1 MSKNTVNFMLHIK
14 VYKSINGNA
23 YNYLLKSRDF
33 FLVRTCTV
41 FGNRFADINLKGD
54 LFGGVTTAIISLPL
68 ALAFGVASGA
78 GAEAGLWGA
87 IMVGFF
93 AALFGGSSSLISEPT
108 GPMTVIMTAVLTS
121 MMAKYPETGM
131 AMSFTVVIM
140 AGAFQVLLGTLK
152 LGKYI
157 TLMPYSVISGFMS
170 GIGVIL
176 IILQI
181 SPLLGH
187 LAPAGGVIGTL
198 SALPDNILN
207 LKFSELFLGLLTL
220 GILFFL
226 PQKYRRYVPAQLI
239 ALVAVTLLS
248 VIFFD
253 TDSIRRIGE
262 IPAGLPSLVLPHI
275 NADMF
280 TTMVIDALVL
290 GTLGCIDTLLTAVI
304 GDSLT
309 RKEHDSDKELRG
321 QGLANIISGLF
332 GALPG
337 AGATMGTVTN
347 IQVGARSPLSGII
360 RALVLALVVLVA
372 GGLTEPIP
380 MAVLA
385 GIAVYVG
392 FNILDWS
399 FIQRAHKVNVQGMA
413 IMYGVM
419 LLTVFVD
426 LIVAVGLGVF
436 ISNII
441 IIEQLSRVQARQVK
455 AISDADEN
463 SVPLTDS
470 ERGLLDKANGKVLF
484 FYLSGPM
491 IFSVSKAISQQH
503 SSISDYDVMI
513 LDLTD
518 VPMIDVTVGLALE
531 NAIKDALDARCEVL
545 LLCPNINTRQQLEKF
560 HVLTLVPEGNTYLFR
575 YEALQASLKYVKNT
589 DLLEPT

>member
-1 MSKNTVNFMLHIK
+1 MF
-14 VYKSINGNA
+14 G
-23 YNYLLKSRDF
+23 SRF
-33 FLVRTCTV
+33 E
-41 FGNRFADINLKGD
+41 DINLKGD
-54 LFGGVTTAIISLPL
+54 VFGGVTTAVISLPL

-87 IMVGFF
+87 ILVGFF
-93 AALFGGSSSLISEPT
+93 AAFFGGSTTLISEPT

-121 MMAKYPETGM
+121 IMAKYPESGM
-131 AMSFTVVIM
+131 AMSFTVVMM
-140 AGAFQVLLGTLK
+140 AGAFQILLGTLK

-176 IILQI
+176 ILLQL

-187 LAPAGGVIGTL
+187 AAPAGGVTGTL
-198 SALPDNILN
+198 LELPNTLSNI
-207 LKFSELFLGLLTL
+207 KFDEFFLGLLTL
-220 GILFFL
+220 GILFLL
-226 PQKYRRYVPAQLI
+226 PKKFQKFMPAQLV
-239 ALVAVTLLS
+239 ALVAVTLIS
-248 VIFFD
+248 IAFFD
-253 TDSIRRIGE
+253 SDSIRRIGE
-262 IPAGLPSLVLPHI
+262 IQAGLPSLVMPYI
-275 NADMF
+275 NAEMF

-321 QGLANIISGLF
+321 QGLANMISGLF

-347 IQVGARSPLSGII
+347 IQVGARSPLSGMI
-360 RALVLALVVLVA
+360 RAVVLALVVLVA

-399 FIQRAHKVNVQGMA
+399 FIQRAHKVSYQGTGV
-413 IMYGVM
+413 MYGVM

-436 ISNII
+436 ISNIL
-441 IIEQLSRVQARQVK
+441 IIERLSREQKRHVK
-455 AISDADEN
+455 AISDTDGDD
-463 SVPLTDS
+463 VPLTAD
-470 ERGLLDKANGKVLF
+470 ERSLLDKAKGKLLF
-484 FYLSGPM
+484 LYLSGPM
-491 IFSVSKAISQQH
+491 IFSVSKAISRQH
-503 SSISDYDVMI
+503 SSVSDYEVMI

-531 NAIKDALDARCEVL
+531 NAIKDAQDAKCEVF
-545 LLCPNINTRQQLEKF
+545 LLCPNERTRRQLGKF
-560 HVLTLVPEGNTYLFR
+560 QVLELIPESNAYSLRREALEAALTYL
-575 YEALQASLKYVKNT
+575 ESEGCEH
-589 DLLEPT
+589 LERQPA

>member
-1 MSKNTVNFMLHIK
+1 M
-14 VYKSINGNA
+14 
-23 YNYLLKSRDF
+23 
-33 FLVRTCTV
+33 
-41 FGNRFADINLKGD
+41 FGRRFASMNLKGD
-54 LFGGVTTAIISLPL
+54 MFGGVTTAIISLPL

-93 AALFGGSSSLISEPT
+93 AALFGGSTTLISEPT
-108 GPMTVIMTAVLTS
+108 GPMTVIMTAVMTS

-131 AMSFTVVIM
+131 AMSFTVVMM
-140 AGAFQVLLGTLK
+140 AGAFQILLGTLK
-152 LGKYI
+152 LGKYV

-176 IILQI
+176 IILQL

-187 LAPAGGVIGTL
+187 AAPSGGVLGTL
-198 SALPDNILN
+198 SALPDTLANVS
-207 LKFSELFLGLLTL
+207 FSELFLGLLTL
-220 GILFFL
+220 AVLFYF
-226 PQKYRRYVPAQLI
+226 PKKYRKYVPAQLV
-239 ALVAVTLLS
+239 ALVVVTLLS
-248 VIFFD
+248 VLFFD

-262 IPAGLPSLVLPHI
+262 IPAGLPSLVLPHF
-275 NADMF
+275 NAEML

-321 QGLANIISGLF
+321 QGIANMISGLF

-347 IQVGARSPLSGII
+347 IQVGARSPLSGMI

-380 MAVLA
+380 MTVLA

-399 FIQRAHKVNVQGMA
+399 FIQRAHKVSIQGMA

-419 LLTVFVD
+419 FLTVFVD

-441 IIEQLSRVQARQVK
+441 IIEQLSRAQARQVK
-455 AISDADEN
+455 AISDTDN
-463 SVPLTDS
+463 DVPLTET
-470 ERGLLDKANGKVLF
+470 ERVILDKANGKVLF

-491 IFSVSKAISQQH
+491 IFSVSKAISRQH
-503 SSISDYDVMI
+503 SSIDDYDVMI
-513 LDLTD
+513 LDLSD

-531 NAIKDALDARCEVL
+531 NAIKDALDVNCEVL
-545 LLCPNINTRQQLEKF
+545 LLCPNTDTRDRLEKLN
-560 HVLTLVPEGNTYLFR
+560 VLNLIPSSNHCISREQ
-575 YEALQASLKYVKNT
+575 ALQSA
-589 DLLEPT
+589 LEHL

>member
-1 MSKNTVNFMLHIK
+1 MF
-14 VYKSINGNA
+14 G
-23 YNYLLKSRDF
+23 SRF
-33 FLVRTCTV
+33 K
-41 FGNRFADINLKGD
+41 DINFKGD
-54 LFGGVTTAIISLPL
+54 IFGGVTTAIISLPL

-87 IMVGFF
+87 IMVGLF
-93 AALFGGSSSLISEPT
+93 ASLFGGSNTLISEPT

-131 AMSFTVVIM
+131 AMTFTVVMM
-140 AGAFQVLLGTLK
+140 AGAFQILLGTLK
-152 LGKYI
+152 MGKYV

-176 IILQI
+176 IILQL

-187 LAPAGGVIGTL
+187 AAPTGGVLGTL
-198 SALPDNILN
+198 SALPETISN
-207 LKFSELFLGLLTL
+207 LKFNELFLGLLTL
-220 GILFFL
+220 GILFFF
-226 PQKYRRYVPAQLI
+226 PKKYRKYVPAQLV

-248 VIFFD
+248 VMLFD
-253 TDSIRRIGE
+253 MEDIRRIGE
-262 IPAGLPSLVLPHI
+262 IPAGLPSLVAPHI
-275 NADMF
+275 DPDMF
-280 TTMVIDALVL
+280 VEMVIDALVL

-321 QGLANIISGLF
+321 QGLANMISGLF

-347 IQVGARSPLSGII
+347 IQVGARSPLSGVV

-399 FIQRAHKVNVQGMA
+399 FIQRAHKVSFSGMA

-436 ISNII
+436 VSNIM
-441 IIEQLSRVQARQVK
+441 IIERLSREQARQVK
-455 AISDADEN
+455 AISDADEDD
-463 SVPLTDS
+463 VPLTDS
-470 ERGLLDKANGKVLF
+470 ERGLLDRANGRVLF

-491 IFSVSKAISQQH
+491 IFSVSKAISRQH
-503 SSISDYDVMI
+503 TSISDYDVMI

-518 VPMIDVTVGLALE
+518 VPMLDVTVGLALE
-531 NAIKDALDARCEVL
+531 NAIKDALDARCEVY
-545 LLCPNINTRQQLEKF
+545 LLCPNQRTREQLEKF
-560 HVLTLVPEGNTYLFR
+560 HVIDLVPDNNMYQFR
-575 YEALQASLKYVKNT
+575 YEALNAAVAHVESDQYQRMTA
-589 DLLEPT
+589 

>member
-1 MSKNTVNFMLHIK
+1 M
-14 VYKSINGNA
+14 
-23 YNYLLKSRDF
+23 
-33 FLVRTCTV
+33 
-41 FGNRFADINLKGD
+41 FGNRFKDINLKGD
-54 LFGGVTTAIISLPL
+54 LFGGVTTAVISLPL

-93 AALFGGSSSLISEPT
+93 AALFGGSTSLISEPT

-121 MMAKYPETGM
+121 MIAKYPETGM
-131 AMSFTVVIM
+131 AITFTVVMM

-152 LGKYI
+152 LGKYV

-176 IILQI
+176 IILQL

-187 LAPAGGVIGTL
+187 AAPTGGVMGTL
-198 SALPDNILN
+198 VELPNTLANIN
-207 LKFSELFLGLLTL
+207 FNELFLGLLTL
-220 GILFFL
+220 ATLFFF
-226 PQKYRRYVPAQLI
+226 PKEYRKYVPAQLV
-239 ALVAVTLLS
+239 ALVAITLLS
-248 VIFFD
+248 IILFNS
-253 TDSIRRIGE
+253 DSIRRIGE
-262 IPAGLPSLVLPHI
+262 IPTGLPSIIIPHFNLDI
-275 NADMF
+275 F

-321 QGLANIISGLF
+321 QGFANMISGLF

-347 IQVGARSPLSGII
+347 IQVGARSPLSGVI
-360 RALVLALVVLVA
+360 RALVLTLVVLVA

-399 FIQRAHKVNVQGMA
+399 FIQRAHKISVPGMT

-426 LIVAVGLGVF
+426 LIAAVGLGVF
-436 ISNII
+436 ISNIL
-441 IIEQLSRVQARQVK
+441 IIERLSREQVRQVRT
-455 AISDADEN
+455 ISDTDGDD
-463 SVPLTDS
+463 VPLNDS
-470 ERGLLDKANGKVLF
+470 ERALLDRANGRLLF
-484 FYLSGPM
+484 LYLSGPM
-491 IFSVSKAISQQH
+491 IFSVSKAISRQH
-503 SSISDYDVMI
+503 TSVSDYEVMI

-518 VPMIDVTVGLALE
+518 VPMIDMTVGLALE
-531 NAIKDALDARCEVL
+531 NAIKDAQDAQCEVF
-545 LLCPNINTRQQLEKF
+545 LLCPNVQTQQQLEKF
-560 HVLTLVPEGNTYLFR
+560 NIVDLVPSGYTYSHR
-575 YEALQASLKYVKNT
+575 YEALQAALKYLENNEVKVAV
-589 DLLEPT
+589 LPI

>member
-1 MSKNTVNFMLHIK
+1 M
-14 VYKSINGNA
+14 
-23 YNYLLKSRDF
+23 
-33 FLVRTCTV
+33 
-41 FGNRFADINLKGD
+41 FGNRFENINLKGD
-54 LFGGVTTAIISLPL
+54 IFGGVTTAIISLPL

-93 AALFGGSSSLISEPT
+93 AALFGGSTTLISEPT

-131 AMSFTVVIM
+131 AMSFTVVMM
-140 AGAFQVLLGTLK
+140 AGAFQILLGSLK

-176 IILQI
+176 IILQL

-187 LAPAGGVIGTL
+187 SAPSGGVIGTL
-198 SALPDNILN
+198 SALPNTLTNIS
-207 LKFSELFLGLLTL
+207 FSELFLGLLTL
-220 GILFFL
+220 GVLFYF
-226 PQKYRRYVPAQLI
+226 PKQYRKYVPAQLV

-248 VIFFD
+248 VVIFD

-262 IPAGLPSLVLPHI
+262 IPAGLPSFVLPHFNPEMI
-275 NADMF
+275 

-309 RKEHDSDKELRG
+309 RTEHNSDKELRG
-321 QGLANIISGLF
+321 QGIANFISGLF

-347 IQVGARSPLSGII
+347 IQVGARSPVSGIV
-360 RALVLALVVLVA
+360 RAFVLALVVLVA

-399 FIQRAHKVNVQGMA
+399 FIQRAHKVNIQGMA

-419 LLTVFVD
+419 FLTVFVD

-441 IIEQLSRVQARQVK
+441 IIEKLSRAQANQVK
-455 AISDADEN
+455 AISDADKDL
-463 SVPLTDS
+463 PLTNK
-470 ERGLLDKANGKVLF
+470 ERELLDKANGKVLF

-491 IFSVSKAISQQH
+491 IFSVSKAITRQH
-503 SSISDYDVMI
+503 SSIADYKVMI

-531 NAIKDALDARCEVL
+531 NAIKDALDAECEVL
-545 LLCPNINTRQQLEKF
+545 LLCPHNETSKQLDKLN
-560 HVLTLVPEGNTYLFR
+560 VLELLSNNNHFSSRE
-575 YEALQASLKYVKNT
+575 EALQFALDYVTQNDVYT
-589 DLLEPT
+589 EF

>member
-1 MSKNTVNFMLHIK
+1 MF
-14 VYKSINGNA
+14 G
-23 YNYLLKSRDF
+23 SRF
-33 FLVRTCTV
+33 K
-41 FGNRFADINLKGD
+41 DINFKGD
-54 LFGGVTTAIISLPL
+54 IFGGVTTAIISLPL

-87 IMVGFF
+87 IMVGLF
-93 AALFGGSSSLISEPT
+93 ASLFGGSNTLISEPT

-131 AMSFTVVIM
+131 AMTFTVVMM
-140 AGAFQVLLGTLK
+140 AGAFQILLGTLK
-152 LGKYI
+152 MGKYV

-170 GIGVIL
+170 GIGAIL
-176 IILQI
+176 IILQL

-187 LAPAGGVIGTL
+187 AAPTGGVLGTL
-198 SALPDNILN
+198 SALPETISN
-207 LKFSELFLGLLTL
+207 LKFNELFLGLLTL
-220 GILFFL
+220 GILFFF
-226 PQKYRRYVPAQLI
+226 PKKYRKYVPAQLV

-248 VIFFD
+248 VMLFD
-253 TDSIRRIGE
+253 TEDIRRIGE
-262 IPAGLPSLVLPHI
+262 IPAGLPSLVAPHI
-275 NADMF
+275 DPDMF
-280 TTMVIDALVL
+280 VEMVIDALVL

-321 QGLANIISGLF
+321 QGLANMISGLF

-347 IQVGARSPLSGII
+347 IQVGARSPLSGVV

-399 FIQRAHKVNVQGMA
+399 FIQRAHKVSFSGMA

-436 ISNII
+436 VSNIM
-441 IIEQLSRVQARQVK
+441 IIERLSREQARQVK
-455 AISDADEN
+455 AISDADEDD
-463 SVPLTDS
+463 VPLTDS
-470 ERGLLDKANGKVLF
+470 ERGLLDRANGRVLF

-491 IFSVSKAISQQH
+491 IFSVSKAISRQH
-503 SSISDYDVMI
+503 TSISDYDVMI

-518 VPMIDVTVGLALE
+518 VPMLDVTVGLALE
-531 NAIKDALDARCEVL
+531 NAIKDALDARCEVY
-545 LLCPNINTRQQLEKF
+545 LLCPNQRTREQLEKF
-560 HVLTLVPEGNTYLFR
+560 HVIDLVPDNNMYQFR
-575 YEALQASLKYVKNT
+575 YEALNAAVAHVESDHYQRMTA
-589 DLLEPT
+589 

>member
-1 MSKNTVNFMLHIK
+1 MS
-14 VYKSINGNA
+14 
-23 YNYLLKSRDF
+23 
-33 FLVRTCTV
+33 
-41 FGNRFADINLKGD
+41 RFSDMNVKGD

-87 IMVGFF
+87 ILVGLF
-93 AALFGGSSSLISEPT
+93 AALFGGSTTLISEPT

-121 MMAKYPETGM
+121 MVAKYPESGI
-131 AMSFTVVIM
+131 AMTFTVVMM
-140 AGAFQVLLGTLK
+140 AGAFQILIGTLK

-176 IILQI
+176 IILQL

-187 LAPAGGVIGTL
+187 AAPSGGVMGTL
-198 SALPDNILN
+198 SALPATLANM
-207 LKFSELFLGLLTL
+207 KFGELFLGLLTL
-220 GILFFL
+220 GILFFF
-226 PQKYRRYVPAQLI
+226 PKQYRKYVPAQLV

-248 VIFFD
+248 VMLFD
-253 TDSIRRIGE
+253 SEEIRRIGE
-262 IPAGLPSLVLPHI
+262 IPTGLPSLVVPVLD
-275 NADMF
+275 AELF

-321 QGLANIISGLF
+321 QGLANMISGLF

-347 IQVGARSPLSGII
+347 IQVGARSPLSGVA
-360 RALVLALVVLVA
+360 RALILALVVLVA
-372 GGLTEPIP
+372 SGLTAPIP

-392 FNILDWS
+392 FGILDWS
-399 FIQRAHKVNVQGMA
+399 FIQRAHKVSVQGMA

-436 ISNII
+436 ISNILV
-441 IIEQLSRVQARQVK
+441 IERLSREQAKQVK
-455 AISDADEN
+455 AISDADDDD
-463 SVPLTDS
+463 VPLTDS
-470 ERGLLDKANGKVLF
+470 ERALLDKANSKVLF

-491 IFSVSKAISQQH
+491 IFSVSKAISRQH
-503 SSISDYDVMI
+503 TSINEYEVMI

-531 NAIKDALDARCEVL
+531 NAIKDALEAHCEVY
-545 LLCPNINTRQQLEKF
+545 LLCPNERTREQLERF
-560 HVLTLVPEGNTYLFR
+560 HVLDLVPAENTFKFR
-575 YEALQASLKYVKNT
+575 YEALKAAVKTVEKTPIQLN
-589 DLLEPT
+589 

>member
-1 MSKNTVNFMLHIK
+1 MF
-14 VYKSINGNA
+14 INKE
-23 YNYLLKSRDF
+23 L
-33 FLVRTCTV
+33 TV
-41 FGNRFADINLKGD
+41 FGQRFDNINLKGD

-87 IMVGFF
+87 IMVGLF
-93 AALFGGSSSLISEPT
+93 ASLFGGSSTLISEPT

-121 MMAKYPETGM
+121 MVAKYPETGM
-131 AMSFTVVIM
+131 AMTFTVVMM
-140 AGAFQVLLGTLK
+140 AGAFQILLGTLK

-176 IILQI
+176 IILQL

-187 LAPAGGVIGTL
+187 AAPPGGVIGTL
-198 SALPDNILN
+198 SALPDTLSN
-207 LKFSELFLGLLTL
+207 LDIKELFLGGLTL
-220 GILFFL
+220 GVLFLF
-226 PQKYRRYVPAQLI
+226 PDKYRKYVPAQLV

-248 VIFFD
+248 VLFFD
-253 TDSIRRIGE
+253 MESIRRIGE
-262 IPAGLPSLVLPHI
+262 IPAGLPSLVIPTI
-275 NADMF
+275 NFEMF

-321 QGLANIISGLF
+321 QGLANMISGLF

-347 IQVGARSPLSGII
+347 IQVGARSPLSGVF
-360 RALVLALVVLVA
+360 RAAVLALVVLVA

-399 FIQRAHKVNVQGMA
+399 FIQRAHKVSFAGMA

-441 IIEQLSRVQARQVK
+441 IIERLSREQARQVK
-455 AISDADEN
+455 AISDADEDD
-463 SVPLTDS
+463 VPLTDS
-470 ERGLLDKANGKVLF
+470 ERALLDKANGKVLF

-491 IFSVSKAISQQH
+491 IFSVSKAISRQH
-503 SSISDYDVMI
+503 SSISDYEVMI

-531 NAIKDALDARCEVL
+531 NAINDALDANCKVY
-545 LLCPNINTRQQLEKF
+545 LLCPNEQTKEQLDKF
-560 HVLTLVPEGNTYLFR
+560 HVTDLIPSENTYKFR
-575 YEALQASLKYVKNT
+575 YEALKFAIKYVSPNE
-589 DLLEPT
+589 D

>member
-1 MSKNTVNFMLHIK
+1 
-14 VYKSINGNA
+14 
-23 YNYLLKSRDF
+23 SRF
-33 FLVRTCTV
+33 K
-41 FGNRFADINLKGD
+41 DINFKGD
-54 LFGGVTTAIISLPL
+54 IFGGVTTAIISLPL

-87 IMVGFF
+87 IMVGLF
-93 AALFGGSSSLISEPT
+93 ASLFGGSNTLISEPT

-131 AMSFTVVIM
+131 AMTFTVVMM
-140 AGAFQVLLGTLK
+140 AGAFQILLGTLK
-152 LGKYI
+152 MGKYV

-176 IILQI
+176 IILQL

-187 LAPAGGVIGTL
+187 AAPAGGVLGTL
-198 SALPDNILN
+198 SALPETISN
-207 LKFSELFLGLLTL
+207 LKFNELFLGLLTL
-220 GILFFL
+220 GILFFF
-226 PQKYRRYVPAQLI
+226 PKKYRKYVPAQLV

-248 VIFFD
+248 VMLFD
-253 TDSIRRIGE
+253 TEDIRRIGE
-262 IPAGLPSLVLPHI
+262 IPAGLPSLVAPHI
-275 NADMF
+275 DPDMF
-280 TTMVIDALVL
+280 VEMVIDALVL

-321 QGLANIISGLF
+321 QGLANMISGLF

-347 IQVGARSPLSGII
+347 IQVGARSPLSGVV

-399 FIQRAHKVNVQGMA
+399 FIQRAHKVSFSGMA

-436 ISNII
+436 VSNIM
-441 IIEQLSRVQARQVK
+441 IIERLSREQARQVK
-455 AISDADEN
+455 AISDADEDD
-463 SVPLTDS
+463 VPLTDS
-470 ERGLLDKANGKVLF
+470 ERGLLDRANGRVLF

-491 IFSVSKAISQQH
+491 IFSVSKAISRQH
-503 SSISDYDVMI
+503 TSISDYDVMI

-518 VPMIDVTVGLALE
+518 VPMLDVTVGLALE
-531 NAIKDALDARCEVL
+531 NAIKDALDARCEVY
-545 LLCPNINTRQQLEKF
+545 LLCPNQRTREQLEKF
-560 HVLTLVPEGNTYLFR
+560 HVIDLVPDNNMYQFR
-575 YEALQASLKYVKNT
+575 YEALNAAVAHVESDQYQRMTA
-589 DLLEPT
+589 

>member
-1 MSKNTVNFMLHIK
+1 ML
-14 VYKSINGNA
+14 G
-23 YNYLLKSRDF
+23 D
-33 FLVRTCTV
+33 
-41 FGNRFADINLKGD
+41 RFNDINLKGD
-54 LFGGVTTAIISLPL
+54 IFGGVTTAVISLPL

-87 IMVGFF
+87 ILVGLF
-93 AALFGGSSSLISEPT
+93 AALFGGSSTLISEPT
-108 GPMTVIMTAVLTS
+108 GPMTVIMTAILTS
-121 MMAKYPETGM
+121 MMAKYPESGL
-131 AMSFTVVIM
+131 AMSFTVVMM
-140 AGAFQVLLGTLK
+140 AGAFQILLGTLK
-152 LGKYI
+152 LGKYV

-176 IILQI
+176 IILQL

-187 LAPAGGVIGTL
+187 AAPAGGVIGTL
-198 SALPDNILN
+198 SALPNILTN
-207 LKFSELFLGLLTL
+207 IQFGELFLGAITL
-220 GILFFL
+220 AILFLL

-239 ALVAVTLLS
+239 ALVAVTIIS
-248 VIFFD
+248 VIIFD

-262 IPAGLPSLVLPHI
+262 IPVGLPSIVWPTFTPE
-275 NADMF
+275 MF
-280 TTMVIDALVL
+280 MTMVVDALVL

-321 QGLANIISGLF
+321 QGLANMISGLF

-347 IQVGARSPLSGII
+347 IQVGARSPLAGVI
-360 RALVLALVVLVA
+360 RASVLALVVLVA

-399 FIQRAHKVNVQGMA
+399 FIQRAHKVSMQGMA
-413 IMYGVM
+413 VMYGVM

-426 LIVAVGLGVF
+426 LIIAVGLGVF

-441 IIEQLSRVQARQVK
+441 IIEQLSRAQARQVK
-455 AISDADEN
+455 AISDADQN
-463 SVPLTDS
+463 TVPLTDS
-470 ERGLLDKANGKVLF
+470 ERSLLDQANGQVLF

-491 IFSVSKAISQQH
+491 IFSVSKAISRQH
-503 SSISDYDVMI
+503 SSVGDYQAMI

-531 NAIKDALDARCEVL
+531 NAIKDAIDADCEVF
-545 LLCPNINTRQQLEKF
+545 LLCPNQQTRQQLEKF
-560 HVLTLVPEGNTYLFR
+560 ELLDMVPQGNTFSFR
-575 YEALQASLKYVKNT
+575 YEALQAALSYVQNANPALT
-589 DLLEPT
+589 LERADF

>member
-1 MSKNTVNFMLHIK
+1 ML
-14 VYKSINGNA
+14 
-23 YNYLLKSRDF
+23 
-33 FLVRTCTV
+33 
-41 FGNRFADINLKGD
+41 GNRFKDFDLKGD
-54 LFGGVTTAIISLPL
+54 MFGGVTTAVISLPL

-108 GPMTVIMTAVLTS
+108 GPMTVIMTAILTS

-140 AGAFQVLLGTLK
+140 AGAFQIMLGTLK
-152 LGKYI
+152 LGKYV

-187 LAPAGGVIGTL
+187 SAPPGGVIGTL
-198 SALPDNILN
+198 SAFPETIAHV
-207 LKFSELFLGLLTL
+207 KFNELFLASLTL
-220 GILFFL
+220 GILFFF
-226 PQKYRRYVPAQLI
+226 PKQYRKYVPAQLI

-248 VIFFD
+248 VILFTD
-253 TDSIRRIGE
+253 DSIRRIGE
-262 IPAGLPSLVLPHI
+262 IPAGLPSFVIPHI
-275 NADMF
+275 NTDMF

-309 RKEHDSDKELRG
+309 RKEHNSDKELRG
-321 QGLANIISGLF
+321 QGLANMISGFL

-347 IQVGARSPLSGII
+347 IQVGARSPISGMI
-360 RALVLALVVLVA
+360 RAVVLALVVLVA

-385 GIAVYVG
+385 GIAIYVG

-399 FIQRAHKVNVQGMA
+399 FIQRAHKVSIQSMA
-413 IMYGVM
+413 VMYGVM

-426 LIVAVGLGVF
+426 LIAAVGLGVF
-436 ISNII
+436 ISNIL
-441 IIEQLSRVQARQVK
+441 IIERLSTEQARQIK
-455 AISDADEN
+455 AISDADGDDI
-463 SVPLTDS
+463 PLTDS
-470 ERGLLDKANGKVLF
+470 ERALLDRAQGKVLF

-491 IFSVSKAISQQH
+491 IFSVSKAISRQH
-503 SSISDYDVMI
+503 TRVADYDVMI

-531 NAIKDALDARCEVL
+531 NAIKDAQDTNCTVF
-545 LLCPNINTRQQLEKF
+545 LLCPNKRTHQQLEKF
-560 HVLTLVPEGNTYLFR
+560 HILDLVSTNNTYLFR
-575 YEALQASLKYVKNT
+575 HDALQAALTSVESN
-589 DLLEPT
+589 DIEVVNS

>member
-1 MSKNTVNFMLHIK
+1 ML
-14 VYKSINGNA
+14 
-23 YNYLLKSRDF
+23 
-33 FLVRTCTV
+33 
-41 FGNRFADINLKGD
+41 GNRFENINVKGD
-54 LFGGVTTAIISLPL
+54 IFGGVTTAIISLPL

-87 IMVGFF
+87 IMVGLFS
-93 AALFGGSSSLISEPT
+93 AIFGGTTSLISEPT

-121 MMAKYPETGM
+121 MMAKYPDTGM
-131 AMSFTVVIM
+131 AMSFTVVMM
-140 AGAFQVLLGTLK
+140 AGAFQVILGTLK
-152 LGKYI
+152 LGKYV
-157 TLMPYSVISGFMS
+157 TLMPYSVVSGFMS

-176 IILQI
+176 IILQL

-187 LAPAGGVIGTL
+187 SAPTGGVLGTL
-198 SALPDNILN
+198 SALPDTFYMMS
-207 LKFSELFLGLLTL
+207 FSELLLGLLTL
-220 GILFFL
+220 AVLIYF
-226 PQKYRRYVPAQLI
+226 PKRYRKYLPAQLV

-248 VIFFD
+248 LLLFD

-262 IPAGLPSLVLPHI
+262 IPAGLPTLVIPHF
-275 NADMF
+275 NSDMF
-280 TTMVIDALVL
+280 ITMVIDALVL

-309 RKEHDSDKELRG
+309 RKEHNSDKELRG
-321 QGLANIISGLF
+321 QGIANIISGLF

-347 IQVGARSPLSGII
+347 IQVGAKSPLSGII
-360 RALVLALVVLVA
+360 RAVILALVVLVA
-372 GGLTEPIP
+372 GELTEPIP

-392 FNILDWS
+392 VKILDWS
-399 FIQRAHKVNVQGMA
+399 FIQRAHKVSMQDTA

-426 LIVAVGLGVF
+426 LIAAVGLGVF

-441 IIEQLSRVQARQVK
+441 IIEKLSKEQADKIK
-455 AISDADEN
+455 AISDGDDN
-463 SVPLTDS
+463 RVPLTS
-470 ERGLLDKANGKVLF
+470 AERAILDKADGKLLF

-491 IFSVSKAISQQH
+491 IFSVSKAISRQH
-503 SSISDYDVMI
+503 SSIADFEVMI

-531 NAIKDALDARCEVL
+531 NAIKDALEANCEVF
-545 LLCPNINTRQQLEKF
+545 LLCPNPHTRQQLEKF
-560 HVLTLVPEGNTYLFR
+560 YVLNLIPQENHYSFR
-575 YEALQASLKYVKNT
+575 EQALEAALSHLSR
-589 DLLEPT
+589 

>member
-1 MSKNTVNFMLHIK
+1 M
-14 VYKSINGNA
+14 
-23 YNYLLKSRDF
+23 
-33 FLVRTCTV
+33 
-41 FGNRFADINLKGD
+41 FGSRFADISLKGD
-54 LFGGVTTAIISLPL
+54 MFGGVTTAIISLPL

-87 IMVGFF
+87 IMVGLF

-108 GPMTVIMTAVLTS
+108 GPMTVIMTAVMTS
-121 MMAKYPETGM
+121 MVAKYPETGM
-131 AMSFTVVIM
+131 AMTFTVVMM
-140 AGAFQVLLGTLK
+140 AGAFQILLGTLR
-152 LGKYI
+152 LGKYV

-176 IILQI
+176 IILQL

-187 LAPAGGVIGTL
+187 AAPSGGVMGTL
-198 SALPDNILN
+198 SALPDTLAH
-207 LKFSELFLGLLTL
+207 LKISELFLGALTL
-220 GILFFL
+220 GILFGF
-226 PQKYRRYVPAQLI
+226 PAKYRKYVPAQLV

-248 VIFFD
+248 VIIFD

-262 IPAGLPSLVLPHI
+262 IPAGLPSLVIPTI
-275 NADMF
+275 SSEQF

-321 QGLANIISGLF
+321 QGIANMISGLF

-347 IQVGARSPLSGII
+347 IQVGARSPLSGVI

-385 GIAVYVG
+385 GIAMYVG

-399 FIQRAHKVNVQGMA
+399 FIQRAHKVSYAGMGV
-413 IMYGVM
+413 MYGVM

-426 LIVAVGLGVF
+426 LIIAVGLGVF
-436 ISNII
+436 ISNIL
-441 IIEQLSRVQARQVK
+441 IIERLSREQARQVK
-455 AISDADEN
+455 AISDGDDEDDI
-463 SVPLTDS
+463 PLTDS
-470 ERGLLDKANGKVLF
+470 ERQLLDSANGKVLF

-491 IFSVSKAISQQH
+491 IFSVSKAISRQH
-503 SSISDYDVMI
+503 SSISDYEAMI

-531 NAIKDALDARCEVL
+531 NAIKDALDAQCEVY
-545 LLCPNINTRQQLEKF
+545 LLCPNENTRQQLEKF
-560 HVLTLVPEGNTYLFR
+560 HVLDLVPESNTYRFR
-575 YEALQASLKYVKNT
+575 YEALTAATSYV
-589 DLLEPT
+589 DRDEHQFESV

>member
-1 MSKNTVNFMLHIK
+1 
-14 VYKSINGNA
+14 
-23 YNYLLKSRDF
+23 LL
-33 FLVRTCTV
+33 
-41 FGNRFADINLKGD
+41 GNRFENINLKGD

-93 AALFGGSSSLISEPT
+93 AALFGGSTSLISEPT

-131 AMSFTVVIM
+131 AMSFTVVMM
-140 AGAFQVLLGTLK
+140 AGAFQILLGTLK
-152 LGKYI
+152 LGKYV

-187 LAPAGGVIGTL
+187 SAPAGGVLGTI
-198 SALPDNILN
+198 SALPDTLSNIV
-207 LKFSELFLGLLTL
+207 FSELFLGVLTL
-220 GILFFL
+220 AVLIYF
-226 PQKYRRYVPAQLI
+226 PKQYRKYVPAQLV

-248 VIFFD
+248 ILFFD

-262 IPAGLPSLVLPHI
+262 IPAGLPSIVIPHF
-275 NADMF
+275 NAAMF
-280 TTMVIDALVL
+280 TTMIIDALVL

-321 QGLANIISGLF
+321 QGLANMISGLF

-347 IQVGARSPLSGII
+347 IQVGARSPISGMV
-360 RALVLALVVLVA
+360 RAIVLALVVLVA

-392 FNILDWS
+392 LNILDWS
-399 FIQRAHKVNVQGMA
+399 FIQRAHKVSIQGMV

-426 LIVAVGLGVF
+426 LIAAVGLGVF

-441 IIEQLSRVQARQVK
+441 IIDKLSKVQSRKVK
-455 AISDADEN
+455 AISDGDN
-463 SVPLTDS
+463 NVVPLSHS
-470 ERGLLDKANGKVLF
+470 EREILAKADGKVLF

-491 IFSVSKAISQQH
+491 IFSVSKAIARQH
-503 SSISDYDVMI
+503 ASISNYQVMI

-531 NAIKDALDARCEVL
+531 NAIKDAHDAKCEVL
-545 LLCPNINTRQQLEKF
+545 LVCPNTETRQQLAKF
-560 HVLTLVPEGNTYLFR
+560 QVLTLIAEENNYSDR
-575 YEALQASLKYVKNT
+575 KQALQASLDHVSM
-589 DLLEPT
+589 

>member
-1 MSKNTVNFMLHIK
+1 MR
-14 VYKSINGNA
+14 KSI
-23 YNYLLKSRDF
+23 
-33 FLVRTCTV
+33 V
-41 FGNRFADINLKGD
+41 FRGRFADIDLKGD
-54 LFGGVTTAIISLPL
+54 VFGGVTTAIISLPL

-87 IMVGFF
+87 ILVGLF
-93 AALFGGSSSLISEPT
+93 AALFGGSSTLISEPT
-108 GPMTVIMTAVLTS
+108 GPMTVIMTAILTS
-121 MMAKYPETGM
+121 MVARYPETGL
-131 AMSFTVVIM
+131 AVSFTVVMM
-140 AGAFQVLLGTLK
+140 AGAFQIVLGTLK

-176 IILQI
+176 IILQL
-181 SPLLGH
+181 SPLLGQA
-187 LAPAGGVIGTL
+187 APAGGVMGTL
-198 SALPDNILN
+198 TALPEIISQM
-207 LKFSELFLGLLTL
+207 KFSELFLGLLTL

-226 PQKYRRYVPAQLI
+226 PAQYRKQVPVQLV
-239 ALVAVTLLS
+239 ALVGVTLVS
-248 VIFFD
+248 VLLFD
-253 TDSIRRIGE
+253 SEEIRRIGV
-262 IPAGLPSLVLPHI
+262 IPAGLPSFVIPTF
-275 NADMF
+275 NAEMF

-321 QGLANIISGLF
+321 QGLANMIAGLL

-347 IQVGARSPLSGII
+347 IQVGARSPLSGVV
-360 RALVLALVVLVA
+360 RALILALVVLVA

-399 FIQRAHKVNVQGMA
+399 FIQRAHKVSVQGMA

-436 ISNII
+436 ISNIL
-441 IIEQLSRVQARQVK
+441 IIERLSREQARQVK

-463 SVPLTDS
+463 DVPLTDS
-470 ERGLLDKANGKVLF
+470 ERALLDQANGKVLF

-491 IFSVSKAISQQH
+491 IFSVSKAIARQH
-503 SSISDYDVMI
+503 NHISDYEAMI

-531 NAIKDALDARCEVL
+531 NAINDALDAHCAVY
-545 LLCPNINTRQQLEKF
+545 LLCPNVHTKQQLEKF
-560 HVLTLVPEGNTYLFR
+560 HILDLVPTEQTFSFR
-575 YEALQASLKYVKNT
+575 YEALNAAVKQVAQNR
-589 DLLEPT
+589 

>member
-1 MSKNTVNFMLHIK
+1 L
-14 VYKSINGNA
+14 
-23 YNYLLKSRDF
+23 
-33 FLVRTCTV
+33 
-41 FGNRFADINLKGD
+41 FGNRFKDINLKGD
-54 LFGGVTTAIISLPL
+54 LFGGVTTAVISLPL

-87 IMVGFF
+87 IMVGLF
-93 AALFGGSSSLISEPT
+93 AALFGGSTSLISEPT

-121 MMAKYPETGM
+121 MIAKYPETGM
-131 AMSFTVVIM
+131 AITFTVVMM

-152 LGKYI
+152 LGKYV

-176 IILQI
+176 IILQL

-187 LAPAGGVIGTL
+187 AAPTGGVMGTL
-198 SALPDNILN
+198 VELPNTLANIN
-207 LKFSELFLGLLTL
+207 FNELFLGLLTL
-220 GILFFL
+220 ATLFFF
-226 PQKYRRYVPAQLI
+226 PKEYRKYVPAQLV
-239 ALVAVTLLS
+239 ALVAITLLS
-248 VIFFD
+248 IILFNS
-253 TDSIRRIGE
+253 DSIRRIGE
-262 IPAGLPSLVLPHI
+262 IPTGLPSIIIPHFNLDI
-275 NADMF
+275 F

-321 QGLANIISGLF
+321 QGFANMISGLF

-360 RALVLALVVLVA
+360 RALVLTLVVLVA

-399 FIQRAHKVNVQGMA
+399 FIQRAHKISVPGMT

-426 LIVAVGLGVF
+426 LIAAVGLGVF
-436 ISNII
+436 ISNIL
-441 IIEQLSRVQARQVK
+441 IIERLSREQVRQVRT
-455 AISDADEN
+455 ISDTDGDD
-463 SVPLTDS
+463 VPLNDS
-470 ERGLLDKANGKVLF
+470 ERALLDRANGRLLF
-484 FYLSGPM
+484 LYLSGPM
-491 IFSVSKAISQQH
+491 IFSVSKAISRQH
-503 SSISDYDVMI
+503 TSVSDYEVMI

-518 VPMIDVTVGLALE
+518 VPMIDMTVGLALE
-531 NAIKDALDARCEVL
+531 NAIKDAQDAQCEVF
-545 LLCPNINTRQQLEKF
+545 LLCPNVQTQQQLEKF
-560 HVLTLVPEGNTYLFR
+560 NIVDLVPSGYTYSHR
-575 YEALQASLKYVKNT
+575 YEALQAALKYLENNEVKVAV
-589 DLLEPT
+589 LPI

>member
-1 MSKNTVNFMLHIK
+1 MF
-14 VYKSINGNA
+14 G
-23 YNYLLKSRDF
+23 SRF
-33 FLVRTCTV
+33 E
-41 FGNRFADINLKGD
+41 DINFKGD
-54 LFGGVTTAIISLPL
+54 VFGGVTTAIISLPL

-87 IMVGFF
+87 IMVGLF
-93 AALFGGSSSLISEPT
+93 ASLFGGSNTLISEPT

-131 AMSFTVVIM
+131 AMTFTVVMM
-140 AGAFQVLLGTLK
+140 AGAFQILLGTLK
-152 LGKYI
+152 LGKYV

-176 IILQI
+176 IILQL
-181 SPLLGH
+181 SPLMGH
-187 LAPAGGVIGTL
+187 AAPSGGVLGTL
-198 SALPDNILN
+198 SALPETISN

-220 GILFFL
+220 GILFFF
-226 PQKYRRYVPAQLI
+226 PKQYRKYVPAQLV

-248 VIFFD
+248 VILFD
-253 TDSIRRIGE
+253 TEDIRRIGE
-262 IPAGLPSLVLPHI
+262 IPAGLPSLVAPYI
-275 NADMF
+275 DTDMF
-280 TTMVIDALVL
+280 VEMVIDALVL

-321 QGLANIISGLF
+321 QGLANMISGLF

-347 IQVGARSPLSGII
+347 IQVGARSPLSGVI
-360 RALVLALVVLVA
+360 RALMLALVVLVA

-399 FIQRAHKVNVQGMA
+399 FIQRAHKVSFSGMA
-413 IMYGVM
+413 VMYGVM

-441 IIEQLSRVQARQVK
+441 IIERLSREQARQVK
-455 AISDADEN
+455 AISDADEDD
-463 SVPLTDS
+463 VPLTDS
-470 ERGLLDKANGKVLF
+470 ERGLLDRANGKVLF

-491 IFSVSKAISQQH
+491 IFSVSKAISRQH

-531 NAIKDALDARCEVL
+531 NAIKDALDANCAVY
-545 LLCPNINTRQQLEKF
+545 LLCPNERTREQLEKF
-560 HVLTLVPEGNTYLFR
+560 HVIDLVPDENMYQFR
-575 YEALQASLKYVKNT
+575 HEALNAAVAHVEADQYQRITA
-589 DLLEPT
+589 

>member
-1 MSKNTVNFMLHIK
+1 MLGK
-14 VYKSINGNA
+14 RFENIN
-23 YNYLLKSRDF
+23 
-33 FLVRTCTV
+33 
-41 FGNRFADINLKGD
+41 IKGD
-54 LFGGVTTAIISLPL
+54 IFGGVTTAIISLPL

-93 AALFGGSSSLISEPT
+93 AALFGGSTTLISEPT
-108 GPMTVIMTAVLTS
+108 GPMTVIMTAILTS
-121 MMAKYPETGM
+121 MMAKYPESGM
-131 AMSFTVVIM
+131 AMAFTVVIM
-140 AGAFQVLLGTLK
+140 AGAFQVILGTLK

-176 IILQI
+176 IILQL
-181 SPLLGH
+181 SPLLGQA
-187 LAPAGGVIGTL
+187 APAGGVLGTL
-198 SALPDNILN
+198 SALPDTFLN
-207 LKFSELFLGLLTL
+207 MKFSELLLGVLTL
-220 GILFFL
+220 AVLIYF
-226 PQKYRRYVPAQLI
+226 PKHYRKYVPAQLV
-239 ALVAVTLLS
+239 ALVAVTLISILL
-248 VIFFD
+248 FD

-262 IPAGLPSLVLPHI
+262 IPAGLPSLVMPQFTSE
-275 NADMF
+275 MF
-280 TTMVIDALVL
+280 TTMIIDALVL

-321 QGLANIISGLF
+321 QGIANMISGLF

-347 IQVGARSPLSGII
+347 IQVGAQSPLSGMV

-392 FNILDWS
+392 LNILDWS
-399 FIQRAHKVNVQGMA
+399 FIQRAHKVSIQGTV

-441 IIEQLSRVQARQVK
+441 VIEKLSREQARKVK
-455 AISDADEN
+455 AISDGDN
-463 SVPLTDS
+463 NVVPLTQS
-470 ERGLLDKANGKVLF
+470 EREILDKAEGKVLF

-491 IFSVSKAISQQH
+491 IFSVSKAISRQH
-503 SSISDYDVMI
+503 SSISDYEVMI

-531 NAIKDALDARCEVL
+531 NAIKDALDAKCEVL
-545 LLCPNINTRQQLEKF
+545 LLCPNTRTRQQLEKF
-560 HVLTLVPEGNTYLFR
+560 QVLNLIPSENNYSYRG
-575 YEALQASLKYVKNT
+575 EALQAALTFVSK
-589 DLLEPT
+589 

>member
-1 MSKNTVNFMLHIK
+1 MKLGHRFEDMS
-14 VYKSINGNA
+14 
-23 YNYLLKSRDF
+23 
-33 FLVRTCTV
+33 
-41 FGNRFADINLKGD
+41 LKGD

-87 IMVGFF
+87 IMVGLF
-93 AALFGGSSSLISEPT
+93 ASLFGGSSSLISEPT
-108 GPMTVIMTAVLTS
+108 GPMTVIMTAVLTA

-131 AMSFTVVIM
+131 AMTFTVVMM
-140 AGAFQVLLGTLK
+140 AGVFQILLGTLK

-157 TLMPYSVISGFMS
+157 TLMPYSVVSGFMS

-176 IILQI
+176 VILQLA
-181 SPLLGH
+181 PLLGQA
-187 LAPAGGVIGTL
+187 APTGGVIETIKAIPEL
-198 SALPDNILN
+198 MANID
-207 LKFSELFLGLLTL
+207 FAELFLGLLTL
-220 GILFFL
+220 AILFLL
-226 PQKYRRYVPAQLI
+226 PKKYRQHVPPQLV
-239 ALVAVTLLS
+239 ALVLVTLISML
-248 VIFFD
+248 FFSS
-253 TDSIRRIGE
+253 DSIRRIGE
-262 IPAGLPSLVLPHI
+262 IPAGLPSLVIPHF
-275 NADMF
+275 NAEML
-280 TTMVIDALVL
+280 TTMLIDALVL

-321 QGLANIISGLF
+321 QGLANLIAGLF

-347 IQVGARSPLSGII
+347 IQVGARSPLSGVV

-372 GGLTEPIP
+372 SNLTEPIP

-399 FIQRAHKVNVQGMA
+399 FIQRAHKVSLPGMV

-441 IIEQLSRVQARQVK
+441 IIERLSREQARQVK
-455 AISDADEN
+455 AISDADDDD
-463 SVPLTDS
+463 VPLS
-470 ERGLLDKANGKVLF
+470 QAERELLDRTQGKVLF

-491 IFSVSKAISQQH
+491 IFSVSKAISRQH
-503 SSISDYDVMI
+503 SSIADYQAMI

-531 NAIKDALDARCEVL
+531 NAIKDAKDAQCQVY
-545 LLCPNINTRQQLEKF
+545 LLCPNQQTRQQLDKF
-560 HVLTLVPEGNTYLFR
+560 HVIDLVSCDNIFSQRERAL
-575 YEALQASLKYVKNT
+575 EAAYNATV
-589 DLLEPT
+589 

>member
-1 MSKNTVNFMLHIK
+1 MF
-14 VYKSINGNA
+14 G
-23 YNYLLKSRDF
+23 SRF
-33 FLVRTCTV
+33 K
-41 FGNRFADINLKGD
+41 DINFKGD
-54 LFGGVTTAIISLPL
+54 IFGGVTTAIISLPL

-87 IMVGFF
+87 IMVGLF
-93 AALFGGSSSLISEPT
+93 ASLFGGSNTLISEPT

-131 AMSFTVVIM
+131 AMTFTVVMM
-140 AGAFQVLLGTLK
+140 AGAFQILLGTLK
-152 LGKYI
+152 MGKYV

-176 IILQI
+176 IILQL

-187 LAPAGGVIGTL
+187 AAPTGGVLGTL
-198 SALPDNILN
+198 SALPETISN
-207 LKFSELFLGLLTL
+207 LKFNELFLGLLTL
-220 GILFFL
+220 GILFFF
-226 PQKYRRYVPAQLI
+226 PKKYRKYVPAQLV

-248 VIFFD
+248 VMLFD
-253 TDSIRRIGE
+253 TEDIRRIGE
-262 IPAGLPSLVLPHI
+262 IPAGLPSLVAPRI
-275 NADMF
+275 DPDMF
-280 TTMVIDALVL
+280 VEMVIDALVL

-321 QGLANIISGLF
+321 QGLANMISGLF

-347 IQVGARSPLSGII
+347 IQVGARSPLSGVV

-399 FIQRAHKVNVQGMA
+399 FIQRAHKVSFSGMA

-436 ISNII
+436 VSNIM
-441 IIEQLSRVQARQVK
+441 IIERLSREQARQVK
-455 AISDADEN
+455 AISDADEDD
-463 SVPLTDS
+463 VPLTDS
-470 ERGLLDKANGKVLF
+470 ERGLLDRANGRVLF

-491 IFSVSKAISQQH
+491 IFSVSKAISRQH
-503 SSISDYDVMI
+503 TSISDYDVMI

-518 VPMIDVTVGLALE
+518 VPMLDVTVGLALE
-531 NAIKDALDARCEVL
+531 NAIKDALDAHCEVY
-545 LLCPNINTRQQLEKF
+545 LLCPNQRTREQLEKF
-560 HVLTLVPEGNTYLFR
+560 HVIDLVPDNNMYQFR
-575 YEALQASLKYVKNT
+575 YEALNAAVAHVESDQYQRMTA
-589 DLLEPT
+589 

>member
-1 MSKNTVNFMLHIK
+1 MF
-14 VYKSINGNA
+14 G
-23 YNYLLKSRDF
+23 SRF
-33 FLVRTCTV
+33 E
-41 FGNRFADINLKGD
+41 DINFKGD
-54 LFGGVTTAIISLPL
+54 VFGGVTTAIISLPL

-87 IMVGFF
+87 IMVGLF
-93 AALFGGSSSLISEPT
+93 ASLFGGSNTLISEPT

-131 AMSFTVVIM
+131 AMTFTVVMM
-140 AGAFQVLLGTLK
+140 AGAFQILLGTLK
-152 LGKYI
+152 LGKYV

-176 IILQI
+176 IILQL
-181 SPLLGH
+181 SPLMGH
-187 LAPAGGVIGTL
+187 AAPSGGVLGTL
-198 SALPDNILN
+198 SALPETISN

-220 GILFFL
+220 GILFFF
-226 PQKYRRYVPAQLI
+226 PKQYRKYVPAQLV

-253 TDSIRRIGE
+253 TEDIRRIGE
-262 IPAGLPSLVLPHI
+262 IPAGLPSLVAPYI
-275 NADMF
+275 DTDMF
-280 TTMVIDALVL
+280 VEMVIDALVL

-321 QGLANIISGLF
+321 QGLANMISGLF

-347 IQVGARSPLSGII
+347 IQVGARSPLSGVI
-360 RALVLALVVLVA
+360 RALMLALVVLVA

-399 FIQRAHKVNVQGMA
+399 FIQRAHKVSFSGMA
-413 IMYGVM
+413 VMYGVM

-441 IIEQLSRVQARQVK
+441 IIERLSREQARQVK
-455 AISDADEN
+455 AISDADEDD
-463 SVPLTDS
+463 VPLTDS
-470 ERGLLDKANGKVLF
+470 ERGLLDRANGKVLF

-491 IFSVSKAISQQH
+491 IFSVSKAISRQH

-531 NAIKDALDARCEVL
+531 NAIKDALDANCAVY
-545 LLCPNINTRQQLEKF
+545 LLCPNERTREQLEKF
-560 HVLTLVPEGNTYLFR
+560 HVIDLVPDENMYQFR
-575 YEALQASLKYVKNT
+575 YEALNAAVAHVEADQYQRITA
-589 DLLEPT
+589 

>member
-1 MSKNTVNFMLHIK
+1 MF
-14 VYKSINGNA
+14 G
-23 YNYLLKSRDF
+23 SRF
-33 FLVRTCTV
+33 T
-41 FGNRFADINLKGD
+41 DINLKGD
-54 LFGGVTTAIISLPL
+54 MFGGVTTAIISLPL

-87 IMVGFF
+87 IMVGLF

-108 GPMTVIMTAVLTS
+108 GPMTVIMTAVMTS
-121 MMAKYPETGM
+121 MVAKYPETGM
-131 AMSFTVVIM
+131 AMTFTVVMM
-140 AGAFQVLLGTLK
+140 AGAFQILLGTLK
-152 LGKYI
+152 LGKYV

-176 IILQI
+176 IILQL

-187 LAPAGGVIGTL
+187 AAPSGGVMGTL
-198 SALPDNILN
+198 SALPDTLAN
-207 LKFSELFLGLLTL
+207 LKVSELFLGALTL
-220 GILFFL
+220 GILFGF
-226 PQKYRRYVPAQLI
+226 PAKYRKFVPAQLV

-248 VIFFD
+248 VIIFD

-262 IPAGLPSLVLPHI
+262 IPAGLPSLVIPTI
-275 NADMF
+275 SAEQF

-321 QGLANIISGLF
+321 QGIANMISGLF

-347 IQVGARSPLSGII
+347 IQVGARSPLSGVI

-385 GIAVYVG
+385 GIAMYVG

-399 FIQRAHKVNVQGMA
+399 FIQRAHKVSYAGMGV
-413 IMYGVM
+413 MYGVM

-426 LIVAVGLGVF
+426 LIIAVGLGVF
-436 ISNII
+436 ISNIL
-441 IIEQLSRVQARQVK
+441 IIERLSREQARQVK
-455 AISDADEN
+455 AISDGDDEDDI
-463 SVPLTDS
+463 PLTDS
-470 ERGLLDKANGKVLF
+470 ERQLLDSANGKVLF

-491 IFSVSKAISQQH
+491 IFSVSKAISRQH
-503 SSISDYDVMI
+503 SSISDYEAMI

-531 NAIKDALDARCEVL
+531 NAIKDALDAQCEVY
-545 LLCPNINTRQQLEKF
+545 LLCPNENTRQQLEKF
-560 HVLTLVPEGNTYLFR
+560 HVIDLVPESNTYRFR
-575 YEALQASLKYVKNT
+575 YEALTAATSYV
-589 DLLEPT
+589 DRDEHQFESV

>member
-1 MSKNTVNFMLHIK
+1 M
-14 VYKSINGNA
+14 
-23 YNYLLKSRDF
+23 
-33 FLVRTCTV
+33 
-41 FGNRFADINLKGD
+41 FGDRFNDINLKGD

-87 IMVGFF
+87 ILVGLF
-93 AALFGGSSSLISEPT
+93 AALFGGSSTLISEPT

-121 MMAKYPETGM
+121 MVAKYPESGI
-131 AMSFTVVIM
+131 AISFTIVMM
-140 AGAFQVLLGTLK
+140 AGAFQVLIGTLK

-157 TLMPYSVISGFMS
+157 TLMPYSVVSGFMS

-176 IILQI
+176 IILQL

-187 LAPAGGVIGTL
+187 AAPVGGVLGTL
-198 SALPDNILN
+198 SALPETISNM
-207 LKFSELFLGLLTL
+207 KFSEFFLGLLTL
-220 GILFFL
+220 GILFFF
-226 PQKYRRYVPAQLI
+226 PKQYRKYVPAQLV
-239 ALVAVTLLS
+239 ALVVVTLLS
-248 VIFFD
+248 VIVFD
-253 TDSIRRIGE
+253 FDDVRRIGE
-262 IPAGLPSLVLPHI
+262 IPTGLPSLVVPVI
-275 NADMF
+275 NGEIF
-280 TTMVIDALVL
+280 TAMVIDALVL

-321 QGLANIISGLF
+321 QGLANMISGLF

-347 IQVGARSPLSGII
+347 IQVGARSPLSGVI
-360 RALVLALVVLVA
+360 RALILALVVLVA
-372 GGLTEPIP
+372 SGLTEPIP

-392 FNILDWS
+392 FGILDWS
-399 FIQRAHKVNVQGMA
+399 FIQRAHRVSVQGMA

-436 ISNII
+436 ISNIL
-441 IIEQLSRVQARQVK
+441 IIERLSRVQAKQVK

-463 SVPLTDS
+463 DVPLTDS
-470 ERGLLDKANGKVLF
+470 ERGLLDRANGKVLF

-491 IFSVSKAISQQH
+491 IFSVSKAISRQH
-503 SSISDYDVMI
+503 SSIADYEAMI

-531 NAIKDALDARCEVL
+531 NAIKDAQEAQCDVY
-545 LLCPNINTRQQLEKF
+545 LLCPNERVREQLEKF
-560 HVLTLVPEGNTYLFR
+560 HVLDLVPDENTFKFR
-575 YEALQASLKYVKNT
+575 YEALNAAVNKVEQDEHQSAFV
-589 DLLEPT
+589 

>member
-1 MSKNTVNFMLHIK
+1 MFGQRFEN
-14 VYKSINGNA
+14 IN
-23 YNYLLKSRDF
+23 
-33 FLVRTCTV
+33 V
-41 FGNRFADINLKGD
+41 KGD

-87 IMVGFF
+87 IMVGLF
-93 AALFGGSSSLISEPT
+93 ASLFGGSSTLISEPT

-121 MMAKYPETGM
+121 MVAKYPETGI
-131 AMSFTVVIM
+131 AMTFTVVMM
-140 AGAFQVLLGTLK
+140 AGAFQILLGTLK

-176 IILQI
+176 IILQL

-187 LAPAGGVIGTL
+187 AAPSGGVIGTL
-198 SALPDNILN
+198 NALPETLAN
-207 LKFSELFLGLLTL
+207 LDIKELFLGLLTL
-220 GILFFL
+220 AVLFLF
-226 PQKYRRYVPAQLI
+226 PQHYRKYVPAQLV
-239 ALVAVTLLS
+239 ALVAVTLIS
-248 VIFFD
+248 VIIFD
-253 TDSIRRIGE
+253 MGSIRRIGE
-262 IPAGLPSLVLPHI
+262 IPAGLPSIVIPTI
-275 NADMF
+275 NGDMF
-280 TTMVIDALVL
+280 MTMVIDALVL

-309 RKEHDSDKELRG
+309 RQEHDSDKELRG
-321 QGLANIISGLF
+321 QGLANMISGLF

-347 IQVGARSPLSGII
+347 IQVGARSPLSGVF
-360 RALVLALVVLVA
+360 RAAMLALVVLVA

-399 FIQRAHKVNVQGMA
+399 FIQRAHKVSVQGMA

-441 IIEQLSRVQARQVK
+441 IIERLSREQARQVK
-455 AISDADEN
+455 AISDADEDD
-463 SVPLTDS
+463 VPLTES

-491 IFSVSKAISQQH
+491 IFSVSKAISRQH
-503 SSISDYDVMI
+503 SSISDYEVMI

-531 NAIKDALDARCEVL
+531 NAINDALDANCKVY
-545 LLCPNINTRQQLEKF
+545 LLCPNKQTREQLEKF
-560 HVLTLVPEGNTYLFR
+560 HVTDLVPDENTFKFR
-575 YEALQASLKYVKNT
+575 YEALKSAIKYVSPN
-589 DLLEPT
+589 EE

>member
-1 MSKNTVNFMLHIK
+1 MN
-14 VYKSINGNA
+14 
-23 YNYLLKSRDF
+23 
-33 FLVRTCTV
+33 RTLQAD
-41 FGNRFADINLKGD
+41 NRFQHFNLKGD

-93 AALFGGSSSLISEPT
+93 AALFGGSNTLISEPT
-108 GPMTVIMTAVLTS
+108 GPMTVIVTAILTS
-121 MMAKYPETGM
+121 MMAKYPEAGLALT
-131 AMSFTVVIM
+131 FTVVMM

-170 GIGVIL
+170 GIGFIL
-176 IILQI
+176 IILQL

-187 LAPAGGVIGTL
+187 SAPPGGVLGTL
-198 SALPDNILN
+198 AALPGMLMNI
-207 LKFSELFLGLLTL
+207 KFSELFLGLLTL
-220 GILFFL
+220 GVLFYF
-226 PQKYRRYVPAQLI
+226 PKKYRKFIPAQLA
-239 ALVAVTLLS
+239 ALVTVTLLS
-248 VIFFD
+248 ILLFD

-262 IPAGLPSLVLPHI
+262 IPKGLPSLVLPVF
-275 NADMF
+275 NADIFM
-280 TTMVIDALVL
+280 TMVIDALVL

-309 RKEHDSDKELRG
+309 RQEHDSDKELRG
-321 QGLANIISGLF
+321 QGIANMLSGLF

-347 IQVGARSPLSGII
+347 IQVGARSPASGIA
-360 RALVLALVVLVA
+360 RALILALVVMIA

-392 FNILDWS
+392 INILDWS
-399 FIQRAHKVNVQGMA
+399 FIQRAHKISIQGMA
-413 IMYGVM
+413 IMYSVM
-419 LLTVFVD
+419 LLTIFVD
-426 LIVAVGLGVF
+426 LIVAVGIGVF

-441 IIEQLSRVQARQVK
+441 IIENLSRQQVRQIR
-455 AISDADEN
+455 AISDADN
-463 SVPLTDS
+463 DVPLNKTEQD
-470 ERGLLDKANGKVLF
+470 LLDQANNKVLF

-491 IFSVSKAISQQH
+491 IFSVSKAISRQH
-503 SSISDYDVMI
+503 SSISDYEVMI

-518 VPMIDVTVGLALE
+518 VPMFDVTVGLALE
-531 NAIKDALDARCEVL
+531 NAINDARDSNCEVF
-545 LLCPNINTRQQLEKF
+545 LLCPNIETYQQLEKF
-560 HVLTLVPEGNTYLFR
+560 HILNLIPSANQYESR
-575 YEALQASLKYVKNT
+575 SEALQAA
-589 DLLEPT
+589 LEKLRKTK

>member
-1 MSKNTVNFMLHIK
+1 M
-14 VYKSINGNA
+14 
-23 YNYLLKSRDF
+23 
-33 FLVRTCTV
+33 
-41 FGNRFADINLKGD
+41 FGNRFKEINFKGD
-54 LFGGVTTAIISLPL
+54 KLGGVTTAVISLPL
-68 ALAFGVASGA
+68 ALAFGVSSGA

-87 IMVGFF
+87 IMVGLF
-93 AALFGGSSSLISEPT
+93 ASLFGGSNTLISEPT

-131 AMSFTVVIM
+131 AMTFTVVMM
-140 AGAFQVLLGTLK
+140 AGAFQILLGTLK
-152 LGKYI
+152 MGKYV

-176 IILQI
+176 IILQL

-187 LAPAGGVIGTL
+187 AAPTGGVLGTL
-198 SALPDNILN
+198 SALPETISN
-207 LKFSELFLGLLTL
+207 LKFNELFLGLLTL
-220 GILFFL
+220 GILFFF
-226 PQKYRRYVPAQLI
+226 PKKYRKYVPAQLV

-248 VIFFD
+248 VMLFD
-253 TDSIRRIGE
+253 TEDIRRIGE
-262 IPAGLPSLVLPHI
+262 IPAGLPSLVAPHI
-275 NADMF
+275 DPDMF
-280 TTMVIDALVL
+280 VEMVIDALVL

-321 QGLANIISGLF
+321 QGLANMISGLF

-347 IQVGARSPLSGII
+347 IQVGARSPLSGVV

-399 FIQRAHKVNVQGMA
+399 FIQRAHKVSFSGMA

-436 ISNII
+436 VSNIM
-441 IIEQLSRVQARQVK
+441 IIERLSREQARQVK
-455 AISDADEN
+455 AISDADEDD
-463 SVPLTDS
+463 VPLTDS
-470 ERGLLDKANGKVLF
+470 ERGLLDRANGRVLF

-491 IFSVSKAISQQH
+491 IFSVSKAISRQH
-503 SSISDYDVMI
+503 TSISDYDVMI

-518 VPMIDVTVGLALE
+518 VPMLDVTVGLALE
-531 NAIKDALDARCEVL
+531 NAIKDALDARCEVY
-545 LLCPNINTRQQLEKF
+545 LLCPNQRTREQLEKF
-560 HVLTLVPEGNTYLFR
+560 HVIDLVPDNNMYQFR
-575 YEALQASLKYVKNT
+575 YEALNAAVAHVESDHYQRMTA
-589 DLLEPT
+589 

>member
-1 MSKNTVNFMLHIK
+1 M
-14 VYKSINGNA
+14 
-23 YNYLLKSRDF
+23 
-33 FLVRTCTV
+33 
-41 FGNRFADINLKGD
+41 FGHRFDSMNLKGD
-54 LFGGVTTAIISLPL
+54 MFGGVTTAIISLPL

-93 AALFGGSSSLISEPT
+93 AALFGGSTTLISEPT

-131 AMSFTVVIM
+131 AMSFTVVMM
-140 AGAFQVLLGTLK
+140 AGAFQILLGTLK
-152 LGKYI
+152 LGKYV

-176 IILQI
+176 IILQL

-187 LAPAGGVIGTL
+187 AAPSGGVVGTL
-198 SALPDNILN
+198 SALPDTVKNVS
-207 LKFSELFLGLLTL
+207 FSELFLGLLTL
-220 GILFFL
+220 AVLFYF
-226 PQKYRRYVPAQLI
+226 PKQYRKYVPAQLV

-262 IPAGLPSLVLPHI
+262 IPAGLPSLVMPHF

-321 QGLANIISGLF
+321 QGIANMLSGLF

-347 IQVGARSPLSGII
+347 IQVGARSPLSGMV
-360 RALVLALVVLVA
+360 RALVLTLVVLVA

-399 FIQRAHKVNVQGMA
+399 FIQRAHKVSIQGMV

-441 IIEQLSRVQARQVK
+441 IIEQLSRAQARQVK
-455 AISDADEN
+455 GISDTDN
-463 SVPLTDS
+463 DVPLTKT
-470 ERGLLDKANGKVLF
+470 ERAILDKANGKVLF

-491 IFSVSKAISQQH
+491 IFSVSKAISRQH
-503 SSISDYDVMI
+503 ASIGDYEVMI
-513 LDLTD
+513 LDLSD

-531 NAIKDALDARCEVL
+531 NAIKDALDANCEVL
-545 LLCPNINTRQQLEKF
+545 LLCPNTDTRERLDKLN
-560 HVLTLVPEGNTYLFR
+560 VLSLIPNDNHCTSREQ
-575 YEALQASLKYVKNT
+575 ALQSA
-589 DLLEPT
+589 LEHL

>member
-1 MSKNTVNFMLHIK
+1 M
-14 VYKSINGNA
+14 
-23 YNYLLKSRDF
+23 
-33 FLVRTCTV
+33 
-41 FGNRFADINLKGD
+41 FGDRFNDINLKGD

-87 IMVGFF
+87 ILVGLF
-93 AALFGGSSSLISEPT
+93 AALFGGSSTLISEPT

-121 MMAKYPETGM
+121 MVAKYPESGI
-131 AMSFTVVIM
+131 AISFTIVMM
-140 AGAFQVLLGTLK
+140 AGAFQVLIGTLK

-157 TLMPYSVISGFMS
+157 TLMPYSVVSGFMS

-176 IILQI
+176 IILQL

-187 LAPAGGVIGTL
+187 AAPAGGVLGTL
-198 SALPDNILN
+198 SALPETISNM
-207 LKFSELFLGLLTL
+207 KFSEFFLGLLTL
-220 GILFFL
+220 GILFFF
-226 PQKYRRYVPAQLI
+226 PKQYRKYVPAQLV

-248 VIFFD
+248 VIVFD
-253 TDSIRRIGE
+253 FDDVRRIGE
-262 IPAGLPSLVLPHI
+262 IPTGLPSLVVPVI
-275 NADMF
+275 NGEIF
-280 TTMVIDALVL
+280 TAMVIDALVL

-321 QGLANIISGLF
+321 QGLANMISGLF

-347 IQVGARSPLSGII
+347 IQVGARSPLSGVI
-360 RALVLALVVLVA
+360 RALILALVVLVA
-372 GGLTEPIP
+372 SGLTEPIP

-392 FNILDWS
+392 FGILDWS
-399 FIQRAHKVNVQGMA
+399 FIQRAHRVSVQGMA

-436 ISNII
+436 ISNIL
-441 IIEQLSRVQARQVK
+441 IIERLSRVQAKQVK

-463 SVPLTDS
+463 DVPLTDS
-470 ERGLLDKANGKVLF
+470 ERGLLDRANGKVLF

-491 IFSVSKAISQQH
+491 IFSVSKAISRQH
-503 SSISDYDVMI
+503 SSIADYEAMI

-531 NAIKDALDARCEVL
+531 NAIKDAQEAQCDVY
-545 LLCPNINTRQQLEKF
+545 LLCPNERVREQLEKF
-560 HVLTLVPEGNTYLFR
+560 HVLDLVPDENTFKFR
-575 YEALQASLKYVKNT
+575 YEALNAAVNKVEQDEHQGAFV
-589 DLLEPT
+589 

>member
-1 MSKNTVNFMLHIK
+1 M
-14 VYKSINGNA
+14 
-23 YNYLLKSRDF
+23 
-33 FLVRTCTV
+33 
-41 FGNRFADINLKGD
+41 FGDRFNDINLKGD

-87 IMVGFF
+87 ILVGLF
-93 AALFGGSSSLISEPT
+93 AALFGGSSTLISEPT

-121 MMAKYPETGM
+121 MVAKYPESGI
-131 AMSFTVVIM
+131 AISFTIVMM
-140 AGAFQVLLGTLK
+140 AGAFQVLIGTLK

-157 TLMPYSVISGFMS
+157 TLMPYSVVSGFMS

-176 IILQI
+176 IILQL

-187 LAPAGGVIGTL
+187 AAPAGGVLGTL
-198 SALPDNILN
+198 SALPETISNM
-207 LKFSELFLGLLTL
+207 KFSEFFLGLLTL
-220 GILFFL
+220 GILFFF
-226 PQKYRRYVPAQLI
+226 PKQYRKYVPAQLV

-248 VIFFD
+248 VIIFD
-253 TDSIRRIGE
+253 FDDVRRIGE
-262 IPAGLPSLVLPHI
+262 IPTGLPSLVVPVI
-275 NADMF
+275 NGEIF
-280 TTMVIDALVL
+280 TAMVIDALVL

-321 QGLANIISGLF
+321 QGFANMISGLF

-347 IQVGARSPLSGII
+347 IQVGARSPLSGVI
-360 RALVLALVVLVA
+360 RALILALVVLVA
-372 GGLTEPIP
+372 SGLTEPIP

-392 FNILDWS
+392 FGILDWS
-399 FIQRAHKVNVQGMA
+399 FIQRAHRVSVQGMA

-436 ISNII
+436 ISNIL
-441 IIEQLSRVQARQVK
+441 IIERLSREQAKQVK

-463 SVPLTDS
+463 DVPLTDS
-470 ERGLLDKANGKVLF
+470 ERGLLDRANGKVLF

-491 IFSVSKAISQQH
+491 IFSVSKAISRQH
-503 SSISDYDVMI
+503 SSISDYEAMI

-531 NAIKDALDARCEVL
+531 NAIKDAQEAQCDVY
-545 LLCPNINTRQQLEKF
+545 LLCPNERVREQLEKF
-560 HVLTLVPEGNTYLFR
+560 HVLDLVPDENTFKFR
-575 YEALQASLKYVKNT
+575 YEALNAAVNKVEQDEHQGAFV
-589 DLLEPT
+589 

>member
-1 MSKNTVNFMLHIK
+1 MF
-14 VYKSINGNA
+14 G
-23 YNYLLKSRDF
+23 SRF
-33 FLVRTCTV
+33 E
-41 FGNRFADINLKGD
+41 DINFKGD
-54 LFGGVTTAIISLPL
+54 VFGGVTTAIISLPL

-87 IMVGFF
+87 IMVGLF
-93 AALFGGSSSLISEPT
+93 ASLFGGSNTLISEPT

-131 AMSFTVVIM
+131 AMTFTVVMM
-140 AGAFQVLLGTLK
+140 AGAFQILLGTLK
-152 LGKYI
+152 LGKYV

-176 IILQI
+176 IILQL
-181 SPLLGH
+181 SPLMGH
-187 LAPAGGVIGTL
+187 AAPSGGVLGTL
-198 SALPDNILN
+198 SALPETISN

-220 GILFFL
+220 GILFFF
-226 PQKYRRYVPAQLI
+226 PKQYRKYVPAQLV

-248 VIFFD
+248 VILFD
-253 TDSIRRIGE
+253 TEDIRRIGE
-262 IPAGLPSLVLPHI
+262 IPAGLPSLVAPYI
-275 NADMF
+275 DTDMF
-280 TTMVIDALVL
+280 VEMVIDALVL

-321 QGLANIISGLF
+321 QGLANMISGLF

-347 IQVGARSPLSGII
+347 IQVGARSPLSGVI
-360 RALVLALVVLVA
+360 RALMLALVVLVA

-399 FIQRAHKVNVQGMA
+399 FIQRAHKVSFSGMA
-413 IMYGVM
+413 VMYGVM

-441 IIEQLSRVQARQVK
+441 IIERLSREQARQVK
-455 AISDADEN
+455 AISDADEDD
-463 SVPLTDS
+463 VPLTDS
-470 ERGLLDKANGKVLF
+470 ERGLLDRANGKVLF

-491 IFSVSKAISQQH
+491 IFSVSKAISRQH

-531 NAIKDALDARCEVL
+531 NAIKDALDANCAVY
-545 LLCPNINTRQQLEKF
+545 LLCPNERTREQLEKF
-560 HVLTLVPEGNTYLFR
+560 HVIDLVPDENLYQFR
-575 YEALQASLKYVKNT
+575 YEALNAAVAHVEADQYQRITA
-589 DLLEPT
+589 

>member
-1 MSKNTVNFMLHIK
+1 MINNLRIICYSHANFCIRGIVLFK
-14 VYKSINGNA
+14 ERFKDVSI
-23 YNYLLKSRDF
+23 
-33 FLVRTCTV
+33 
-41 FGNRFADINLKGD
+41 KGD

-87 IMVGFF
+87 ILVGFF
-93 AALFGGSSSLISEPT
+93 AALFGGSSTLISEPT
-108 GPMTVIMTAVLTS
+108 GPMTVIMTAILTT
-121 MMAKYPETGM
+121 MVAKYPESGI
-131 AMSFTVVIM
+131 AISFTIVMM
-140 AGAFQVLLGTLK
+140 AGGFQFLIGSLK
-152 LGKYI
+152 LGKYV

-176 IILQI
+176 IILQL

-187 LAPAGGVIGTL
+187 AAPTGGVIGTL
-198 SALPDNILN
+198 SALPNTLANI
-207 LKFSELFLGLLTL
+207 KFSELFLGLLTL
-220 GILFFL
+220 ITLFMF
-226 PQKYRRYVPAQLI
+226 PKRYRKYVPAQLV
-239 ALVAVTLLS
+239 ALVGVTLLS
-248 VIFFD
+248 MMFFD

-262 IPAGLPSLVLPHI
+262 IPAGLPSLVIPHI
-275 NADMF
+275 NADIF
-280 TTMVIDALVL
+280 VTMIIDALVL

-321 QGLANIISGLF
+321 QGLANMISGLF

-347 IQVGARSPLSGII
+347 IQVGAQSPLSGIT
-360 RALVLALVVLVA
+360 RAVILALVVLVA

-399 FIQRAHKVNVQGMA
+399 FIQRAHKVSMQSMT

-436 ISNII
+436 ISNIL
-441 IIEQLSRVQARQVK
+441 IIERLSREQARQVK
-455 AISDADEN
+455 AISDADQN
-463 SVPLTDS
+463 DVPLTQS
-470 ERGLLDKANGKVLF
+470 ERGLLDQANGKVLF

-491 IFSVSKAISQQH
+491 IFSVSKAISRQH
-503 SSISDYDVMI
+503 ASIAEYEAMI

-531 NAIKDALDARCEVL
+531 NAIKDALEANCEVF
-545 LLCPNINTRQQLEKF
+545 LLCPNQQTREQLGKFQAIDSLPKENTF
-560 HVLTLVPEGNTYLFR
+560 LFR
-575 YEALQASLKYVKNT
+575 YEALQAALKHVKKQ
-589 DLLEPT
+589 D

>member
-1 MSKNTVNFMLHIK
+1 MF
-14 VYKSINGNA
+14 G
-23 YNYLLKSRDF
+23 SRF
-33 FLVRTCTV
+33 K
-41 FGNRFADINLKGD
+41 DINFKGD
-54 LFGGVTTAIISLPL
+54 IFGGVTTAIISLPL

-87 IMVGFF
+87 IMVGLF
-93 AALFGGSSSLISEPT
+93 ASLFGGSNTLISEPT

-131 AMSFTVVIM
+131 AMTFTVVMM
-140 AGAFQVLLGTLK
+140 AGAFQILLGTLK
-152 LGKYI
+152 MGKYV

-176 IILQI
+176 IILQL

-187 LAPAGGVIGTL
+187 AAPTGGVLGTL
-198 SALPDNILN
+198 SALPETISN
-207 LKFSELFLGLLTL
+207 LKFNELFLGFLTL
-220 GILFFL
+220 GILFFF
-226 PQKYRRYVPAQLI
+226 PKKYRKYVPAQLV

-248 VIFFD
+248 VMLFD
-253 TDSIRRIGE
+253 TEDIRRIGE
-262 IPAGLPSLVLPHI
+262 IPAGLPSLVAPHI
-275 NADMF
+275 DPDMF
-280 TTMVIDALVL
+280 VEMVIDALVL

-321 QGLANIISGLF
+321 QGLANMISGLF

-347 IQVGARSPLSGII
+347 IQVGARSPLSGVV

-399 FIQRAHKVNVQGMA
+399 FIQRAHKVSFSGMA

-436 ISNII
+436 VSNIM
-441 IIEQLSRVQARQVK
+441 IIERLSREQARQVK
-455 AISDADEN
+455 AISDADEDD
-463 SVPLTDS
+463 VPLTDS
-470 ERGLLDKANGKVLF
+470 ERGLLDRANGRVLF

-491 IFSVSKAISQQH
+491 IFSVSKAISRQH
-503 SSISDYDVMI
+503 TSISDYDVMI

-518 VPMIDVTVGLALE
+518 VPMLDVTVGLALE
-531 NAIKDALDARCEVL
+531 NAIKDALDARCEVY
-545 LLCPNINTRQQLEKF
+545 LLCPNQRTREQLEKF
-560 HVLTLVPEGNTYLFR
+560 HVIDLVPDNNMYQFR
-575 YEALQASLKYVKNT
+575 YEALNAAVAHVESDQYQRMTA
-589 DLLEPT
+589 

>member
-1 MSKNTVNFMLHIK
+1 MF
-14 VYKSINGNA
+14 G
-23 YNYLLKSRDF
+23 SRF
-33 FLVRTCTV
+33 E
-41 FGNRFADINLKGD
+41 DINFKGD
-54 LFGGVTTAIISLPL
+54 VFGGVTTAIISLPL

-87 IMVGFF
+87 IMVGLF
-93 AALFGGSSSLISEPT
+93 ASLFGGSNTLISEPT

-131 AMSFTVVIM
+131 AMTFTVVMM
-140 AGAFQVLLGTLK
+140 AGAFQILLGTLK
-152 LGKYI
+152 LGKYV

-176 IILQI
+176 IILQL
-181 SPLLGH
+181 SPLMGH
-187 LAPAGGVIGTL
+187 AAPSGGVLGTL
-198 SALPDNILN
+198 SALPETISN

-220 GILFFL
+220 GILFFF
-226 PQKYRRYVPAQLI
+226 PKQYRKYIPAQLV

-248 VIFFD
+248 VMLFD
-253 TDSIRRIGE
+253 TEDIRRIGE
-262 IPAGLPSLVLPHI
+262 IPAGLPSLVAPHI
-275 NADMF
+275 DPDMF
-280 TTMVIDALVL
+280 VEMVIDALVL

-321 QGLANIISGLF
+321 QGLANMISGLF

-347 IQVGARSPLSGII
+347 IQVGARSPLSGVI
-360 RALVLALVVLVA
+360 RALMLALVVLVA

-399 FIQRAHKVNVQGMA
+399 FIQRAHKVSFSGMA
-413 IMYGVM
+413 VMYGVM

-441 IIEQLSRVQARQVK
+441 IIERLSREQARQVK
-455 AISDADEN
+455 AISDADEDD
-463 SVPLTDS
+463 VPLTDS
-470 ERGLLDKANGKVLF
+470 ERGLLDRANGKVLF

-491 IFSVSKAISQQH
+491 IFSVSKAISRQH

-531 NAIKDALDARCEVL
+531 NAIKDALDANCAVY
-545 LLCPNINTRQQLEKF
+545 LLCPNERTREQLEKF
-560 HVLTLVPEGNTYLFR
+560 HVIDLVPNDNMYQFR
-575 YEALQASLKYVKNT
+575 YEALNAAVAHVEADQYQRITA
-589 DLLEPT
+589 